1 MSVNKPPYIYSYCC
15 ICMYFSTPINDGT
28 VIVSF
33 INFRSFLKSFLVCLK
48 QLIQKYNLPQQL
60 HHLVLIFL
68 AERMCQYHI
77 IDFTISLSFHIPY
90 ILSSVF
96 IFHIFSVSIATS
108 WLIVPLIGVNSQF
121 VALLPPIRC
130 Q

>member
-1 MSVNKPPYIYSYCC
+1 
-15 ICMYFSTPINDGT
+15 MYFSTPINVGT

-77 IDFTISLSFHIPY
+77 IDFTILLSFHIPYIRILSFHIPY
-90 ILSSVF
+90 IL
-96 IFHIFSVSIATS
+96 
-108 WLIVPLIGVNSQF
+108 GVNSNF
-121 VALLPPIRC
+121 VAYCATDRC